1 MKGMHRCAGAALFAG
16 AVAIASPARAETL
29 FVPWLGVNTGG
40 TASAAHDFGASVG
53 TTLGG
58 VVGGDLDVGYSPGL
72 FGRDLNGHVLTIM
85 ANATVGIPF
94 DGTRRAGLRPYLTG
108 GIGVIR
114 SRIDDRLFG
123 LSSRRTDFG
132 VNVGGGVLAFFN
144 RHLGVR
150 ADLRYMRSVEDEA
163 PAGRVHFWRTSF
175 GVTLR

>member
-1 MKGMHRCAGAALFAG
+1 MRVMHRWVAAAAVAG
-16 AVAIASPARAETL
+16 AVTIASPARAETL

-40 TASAAHDFGASVG
+40 TASATGDFGASLA

-58 VVGGDLDVGYSPGL
+58 VVGGDLDVGYSPGF
-72 FGRDLNGHVLTIM
+72 FGRDVNGHALTVMGNVTI
-85 ANATVGIPF
+85 GIPF
-94 DGTRRAGLRPYLTG
+94 DGTRRAGLRPYVTG

-114 SRIDDRLFG
+114 SQIDDQLFG
-123 LSSRRTDFG
+123 LSSSRTDFG

-150 ADLRYMRSVEDEA
+150 ADLRYMRSAEDEA